1 MEPDQSF
8 HTEATMLSGY
18 VSRTLSKDEHHQV
31 EQHLQTCSACRQELQ
46 EITAM
51 KTALKTA
58 IHQRP
63 GPSPAAFAKV
73 MSRIHQETQPRPS
86 EITLGPNLSWWERIE
101 QGVRSLFEVRWAP
114 ALAVFL
120 IVGQTVLLLS
130 VVGGPGGQGSI
141 RNGPI
146 YERGIPQGTP
156 AIPTLTVEV
165 QFVETAQEGQ
175 IRSLVR
181 DLGGRIIDGPTAD
194 GRYTVEFPASPGTSA
209 DSILKVLR
217 KRPELVQRAQSLGS

>member
-1 MEPDQSF
+1 MEPEQSI

-18 VSRTLSKDEHHQV
+18 VNRTLSKDEHHQV

-46 EITAM
+46 EVTAM

-63 GPSPAAFAKV
+63 GPSPAAFTKV
-73 MSRIHQETQPRPS
+73 MSRIHQETRPTPREIKLGS
-86 EITLGPNLSWWERIE
+86 ELSLRERLE
-101 QGVRSLFEVRWAP
+101 QGFRSLFEVRWAP

-130 VVGGPGGQGSI
+130 VLGGPGGQGSLQ
-141 RNGPI
+141 NGPI

-156 AIPTLTVEV
+156 AMPTLTIKV

-175 IRSLVR
+175 IRTLIG
-181 DLGGRIIDGPTAD
+181 DLGGRIIDGPTAN
-194 GRYTVEFPASPGTSA
+194 GRYTLEFPGSLGTSA

-217 KRPELVQRAQSLGS
+217 TRPELVQSAQSLGS